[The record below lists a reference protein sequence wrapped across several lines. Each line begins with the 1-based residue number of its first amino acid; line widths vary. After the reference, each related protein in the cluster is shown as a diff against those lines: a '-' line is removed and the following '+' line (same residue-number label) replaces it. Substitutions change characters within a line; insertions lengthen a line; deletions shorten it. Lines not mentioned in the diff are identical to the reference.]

1 MTYLLHIVAREV
13 PANDAEVL
21 PFLEQIAGATIS
33 IAPSQQLK
41 SFRDAIL
48 KLFPCLSS
56 YGAGDKAIDD
66 CPWADGPLAENF
78 KGGYGSVAI
87 TRRHDEVIPHV
98 LRIASDL
105 GVTVVDEQ
113 NGAVHRP
120 QAYQV
125 VLEGPL
131 EGVEVEVAATQLADL
146 MNQPLPQMVL
156 LLHSR
161 RRTLVKKG
169 LTRAQADVY
178 VAALRDR
185 ASCRASVSPEPR
197 KSPSKAA
204 PRAPATAAS
213 KAPSAPAVR
222 APQAPALVVT
232 SFDEP
237 TSVGIGPD
245 ENMFKAAES
254 QRMAARALAISI
266 AVLLLVMVLRLKSP
280 YLIALILA
288 MNVLGAISVFQLGQ
302 ATGSTLFRL
311 VLAPLALI
319 PGVGSLLA
327 AFSYFRAAGVL
338 KENGLTTRNALLDA
352 DEVRELGG
360 REGMLPSTK
369 LLLALLVLAA
379 GGGFVFINYMP

>member
-56 YGAGDKAIDD
+56 YGAGDKAVDE
-66 CPWADGPLAENF
+66 CPWADGPLADNF

-120 QAYQV
+120 LAYQV

-131 EGVEVEVAATQLADL
+131 EGVEIEVAATQLAEL

-178 VAALRDR
+178 VTALRER

-197 KSPSKAA
+197 KSNAKAVPKAA
-204 PRAPATAAS
+204 
-213 KAPSAPAVR
+213 SAPPVR
-222 APQAPALVVT
+222 TAQPQPQPQPAT
-232 SFDEP
+232 SFDQP
-237 TSVGIGPD
+237 AFVGIEPD
-245 ENMFKAAES
+245 DNMFKAAES
-254 QRMAARALAISI
+254 QRMAARALTISF
-266 AVLLLVMVLRLKSP
+266 ALLLLVIVLRLKSP
-280 YLIALILA
+280 YLVSLVLA
-288 MNVLGAISVFQLGQ
+288 MNVLGAVAVFQLGQ
-302 ATGSTLFRL
+302 ATGSSLFRL
-311 VLAPLALI
+311 VLAPLALV

-327 AFSYFRAAGVL
+327 AWSYFRAASVL
-338 KENGLTTRNALLDA
+338 KENGLITGNSLLDA

-369 LLLALLVLAA
+369 LLIALLVLAA
-379 GGGFVFINYMP
+379 AGGYAFINFMP